1 MSTTDRQRWDE
12 KYGAKPVPDGITP
25 DAWLIEQ
32 VSGLEP
38 GRALELACGLGHNA
52 IWLAQ
57 QGWQVDAVDI
67 SAVGLAHAEK
77 LAQACSANVHWIA
90 ADLDEFTPVADTYD
104 LAVVFRFLDRIHLP
118 LLVQHA
124 LRPQGWLI
132 YETFTTAH
140 INRPDSH
147 MKNPAFAL
155 NPGELPRLLPQ
166 FEVVSYFECAL
177 ADRDVARLVALR
189 SNQRAPA

>member
-12 KYGAKPVPDGITP
+12 KYQAKAVPDKIAP
-25 DAWLIEQ
+25 DSWLIEK
-32 VSGLEP
+32 VSGLQP
-38 GRALELACGLGHNA
+38 GRALEFACGLGHNA

-77 LAQACSANVHWIA
+77 LSQASGAQVNWIA
-90 ADLDEFTPVADTYD
+90 ADLDEFTPAAESFD
-104 LAVVFRFLDRIHLP
+104 LAVVFRFLDRSRLP
-118 LLVQHA
+118 EILRHA
-124 LRPQGWLI
+124 LRPQGRLI
-132 YETFTTAH
+132 YESFTVAH

-155 NPGELPRLLPQ
+155 QPGELPRLFPQ
-166 FEVVSYFECAL
+166 FEVVSYSECAL
-177 ADRDVARLVALR
+177 VDRDIARLVALR